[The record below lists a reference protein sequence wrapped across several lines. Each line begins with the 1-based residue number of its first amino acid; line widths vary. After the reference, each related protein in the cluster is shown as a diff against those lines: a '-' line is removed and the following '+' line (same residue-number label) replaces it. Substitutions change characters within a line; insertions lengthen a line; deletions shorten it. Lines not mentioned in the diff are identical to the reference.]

1 MGPFGGLG
9 SRGVEGEIVCLHIL
23 SLLIANYHSL
33 IQGMTGDNGD
43 NGEDGSKGLKG
54 MTGDLVRCHYDRLQ
68 GV

>member
-1 MGPFGGLG
+1 
-9 SRGVEGEIVCLHIL
+9 
-23 SLLIANYHSL
+23 
-33 IQGMTGDNGD
+33 MTGDNGD